1 MKKCW
6 KNLSQ
11 FGTKSLT
18 SQRKTLIK
26 ILLQKEFNKNL
37 VDKGKFIN
45 TRIKCFKGKVIKEF
59 LDKKQRQKAPKMGSC
74 RICLPE
80 MVLECVLRMKNNDAN
95 YKYFQQIYMEQCKFE
110 EMETREREIKSSKK
124 KMVAP
129 KIMIKGIRM
138 SLSKKIV
145 NKMLDKQVFLVSAT
159 TNTIKFIF
167 CTTKHKRD
175 ITRLSQKMITTLFQG
190 TQSLKDV

>member
-1 MKKCW
+1 M
-6 KNLSQ
+6 
-11 FGTKSLT
+11 
-18 SQRKTLIK
+18 
-26 ILLQKEFNKNL
+26 QKEFNENL

-45 TRIKCFKGKVIKEF
+45 TRIKCFNGKVIKDF
-59 LDKKQRQKAPKMGSC
+59 LDNKQRKKAPKMGSC

-80 MVLECVLRMKNNDAN
+80 IVLECVLRMKNNDAN

-124 KMVAP
+124 KKVIP
-129 KIMIKGIRM
+129 KIMIKVIKM

-145 NKMLDKQVFLVSAT
+145 NKMLDKQVFLVSTTT

-175 ITRLSQKMITTLFQG
+175 ITRLSQKMITTLYQG
-190 TQSLKDV
+190 RQSLKDVWGS

>member
-1 MKKCW
+1 M
-6 KNLSQ
+6 
-11 FGTKSLT
+11 
-18 SQRKTLIK
+18 
-26 ILLQKEFNKNL
+26 QKEFNKNF

-45 TRIKCFKGKVIKEF
+45 TRIKCFNGKVIKDF
-59 LDKKQRQKAPKMGSC
+59 KQREKAPKMGSF

-80 MVLECVLRMKNNDAN
+80 IVLDCVFRMKNNDAN

-129 KIMIKGIRM
+129 KIMIKVIKM

-145 NKMLDKQVFLVSAT
+145 NKMLDKQVFVVSTT

-175 ITRLSQKMITTLFQG
+175 ITRLSEKMITTLFQG
-190 TQSLKDV
+190 TQSLKDVWGS